1 MREEWG
7 MIQRYLNGF
16 MIRWRRRGEIIQ
28 RIYAYVHSTYMPSHM
43 KLRQWP
49 ITQFILCMLL
59 LLKNVIRI
67 KDLRFLPGK
76 FLFRINPYSIQKY
89 RSLTNNYWMLGRHS
103 WEFLPSIGTS
113 FPDCD
118 MLVQT
123 RNPGH
128 GVRSQ
133 LRRGKSLGFFWC
145 AYPSV
150 NPSGEVTRPQ
160 AC

>member
-43 KLRQWP
+43 RLRQWP

-103 WEFLPSIGTS
+103 WEFLPSSIGTS

-118 MLVQT
+118 MACEVSWA
-123 RNPGH
+123 
-128 GVRSQ
+128 GVI
-133 LRRGKSLGFFWC
+133 FWC
-145 AYPSV
+145 SGDLCKQ
-150 NPSGEVTRPQ
+150 SGENSTDPG
-160 AC
+160 C